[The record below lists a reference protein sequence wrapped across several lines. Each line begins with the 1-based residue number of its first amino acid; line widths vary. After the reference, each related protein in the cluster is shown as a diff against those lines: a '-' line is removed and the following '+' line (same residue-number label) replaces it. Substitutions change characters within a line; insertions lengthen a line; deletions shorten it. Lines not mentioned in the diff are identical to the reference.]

1 MLCGLSI
8 HADEVVAPLPL
19 VFHAS
24 QSQFSQIQES
34 MREMVVTQNDVSEV
48 DLLFLRFSKAK
59 PFMFTSLLYN
69 YMEMLLNFAF

>member
-1 MLCGLSI
+1 
-8 HADEVVAPLPL
+8 
-19 VFHAS
+19 
-24 QSQFSQIQES
+24 
-34 MREMVVTQNDVSEV
+34 MVVTQNDVSEV